1 LNDSAGRAFSVITP
15 YNYSAPVYQSD
26 REVILTNT
34 SGAVILKGTA
44 VAFSGSKLNG
54 RRATNSDT
62 RSAIAGIALENI
74 APGAQGRVQSSGYIH
89 ATYVVFTGA
98 APAAFLATCS
108 VNADATLSAGST
120 TPLLQRVATDVYEV
134 I

>member
-1 LNDSAGRAFSVITP
+1 
-15 YNYSAPVYQSD
+15 
-26 REVILTNT
+26 ILTNT

-44 VAFSGSKLNG
+44 VAFNASKLNG
-54 RRATNSDT
+54 RRANSGDI

-108 VNADATLSAGST
+108 VNADATLSAGNST
-120 TPLLQRVATDVYEV
+120 PVLQRVGTDTYE
-134 I
+134 II